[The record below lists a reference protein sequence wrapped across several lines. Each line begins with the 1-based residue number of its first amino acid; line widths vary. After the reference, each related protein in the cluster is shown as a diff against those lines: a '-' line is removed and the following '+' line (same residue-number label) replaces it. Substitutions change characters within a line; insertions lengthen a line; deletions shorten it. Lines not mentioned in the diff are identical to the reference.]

1 MFKDFNSKSLII
13 ISLFSIILFVS
24 CYNSKTGEVKIGE
37 SIKFEQPALMETGS
51 HRVEAF
57 TEMHFQPS
65 YRSQEIP
72 RLLPPKNSVP
82 ITGASLD
89 YLTMDISENSQIT
102 MPKDIYDK
110 EKAEHIYNI
119 NCLVCHGSTFKGIDE
134 SDPKHQAKILA
145 FYGDKSPLPPNLT
158 IQKYTDTE
166 LFAYISAGGRQ
177 GYSSRKRGKW
187 PQAIMPEFGRLLTDD
202 HRWQLVQLIQSN
214 NSN

>member
-1 MFKDFNSKSLII
+1 MFKDFNSTSLII

-89 YLTMDISENSQIT
+89 YLTMD
-102 MPKDIYDK
+102 
-110 EKAEHIYNI
+110 
-119 NCLVCHGSTFKGIDE
+119 F
-134 SDPKHQAKILA
+134 
-145 FYGDKSPLPPNLT
+145 
-158 IQKYTDTE
+158 
-166 LFAYISAGGRQ
+166 
-177 GYSSRKRGKW
+177 
-187 PQAIMPEFGRLLTDD
+187 
-202 HRWQLVQLIQSN
+202 SN
-214 NSN
+214 

>member
-1 MFKDFNSKSLII
+1 MFKNFNNTSLII
-13 ISLFSIILFVS
+13 ITLFSIILFAS
-24 CYNSKTGEVKIGE
+24 CYNSKTGEVTIGE

-65 YRSQEIP
+65 YRSQESP
-72 RLLPPKNSVP
+72 RLLPPKGSVP

-89 YLTMDISENSQIT
+89 YLTMDISENSEIT
-102 MPKDIYDK
+102 IPKDNLDFA
-110 EKAEHIYNI
+110 KATDIYNI
-119 NCLVCHGSTFKGIDE
+119 NCLVCHGSTLKGIDE
-134 SDPKHQAKILA
+134 PDPKYQAKILA

-158 IQKYTDTE
+158 KETYNNAE

-187 PQAIMPEFGRLLTDD
+187 PQAIMPEFGRVLTDD
-202 HRWQLVQLIQSN
+202 DRWQLVQLIQSY

>member
-1 MFKDFNSKSLII
+1 MFKVFNNTFLIIVSLI
-13 ISLFSIILFVS
+13 SILLFVS

-37 SIKFEQPALMETGS
+37 SIRFEQPALMETGS

-65 YRSQEIP
+65 YRSQETP

-82 ITGASLD
+82 VTGANLN
-89 YLTMDISENSQIT
+89 YLTMDITENSQIT
-102 MPKDIYDK
+102 IPNDIYDL

-119 NCLVCHGSTFKGIDE
+119 NCLVCHGSTFKGGEEPD
-134 SDPKHQAKILA
+134 SNYQAKILA

-158 IQKYTDTE
+158 VEKYTDAE

-202 HRWQLVQLIQSN
+202 DRWQLVQLIQSH